1 MSDLEARL
9 AHLERQMQPLRSRWS
24 APVID
29 CEPGQDVEAEVQ
41 RIEEQA
47 RAAGWQPWQGPAVLI
62 VKLPA
67 E

>member
-1 MSDLEARL
+1 
-9 AHLERQMQPLRSRWS
+9 MQPLRSRWS